1 MVAFADRFAMV
12 RPMEPKSEKT
22 KPFLKWAGGKFRL
35 LDRINAILPEGKRLI
50 EPFAG
55 SGALCLNS
63 QYEKYWLND
72 LNIDLINLYRCI
84 HKDPSNFIASCE
96 AYFIDKNNQEKRYY
110 QLREKFNGISDV
122 LDKSALFLY
131 LNRHSYNGLCRY
143 NQKGGFNAPFGRYKK
158 PYFPKAQMLAFA
170 QKAKHIKLT
179 HQDFAHVMRQ
189 AKSGDVIY
197 CDPPYVP
204 LSPTASFTQY
214 SHRSF
219 TLPDQEKLADL
230 ALELTTRGITT
241 IISNHNTPLT
251 RALYSEAKLVKF
263 TVPRFIS
270 CKGNKR
276 LPAKELLAIY
286 K

>member
-1 MVAFADRFAMV
+1 MATT
-12 RPMEPKSEKT
+12 KTKIEKT
-22 KPFLKWAGGKFRL
+22 KPFLKWAGGKYRL
-35 LDRINAILPEGKRLI
+35 LDKITAVLPEGKRLI

-55 SGALCLNS
+55 SGALCLNTH
-63 QYEKYWLND
+63 YKKYWLND
-72 LNIDLINLYRCI
+72 LNPDLINLYRCL
-84 HKDPSNFIASCE
+84 HQEPNQFVATCQH
-96 AYFIDKNNQEKRYY
+96 YFTEKNNQEARYY
-110 QLREKFNGISDV
+110 QLRDKFNHCT
-122 LDKSALFLY
+122 DKIERSALFLY

-143 NQKGGFNAPFGRYKK
+143 NQTGGFNAPFGRYKK
-158 PYFPKAQMLAFA
+158 PHFPKEQMLAFA

-179 HQDFAHVMRQ
+179 HQDFATIMRR
-189 AKSGDVIY
+189 AKEGDVIY

-214 SHRSF
+214 SKKNF
-219 TLPDQEKLADL
+219 TLDDQETLATL
-230 ALELTTRGITT
+230 AHELRERDITT